1 MARVRKRMHAAV
13 TTGTAET
20 SRPSPRDGLTV
31 APRSPRGPAV
41 LPPSPACSS
50 KHANLAS
57 APGCQDHTAWPS
69 AKAHRTR
76 RNDRLNLRP
85 PKPRR
90 TCRPMSLV
98 WQHRRGHRCPPH
110 VRDDRDTP
118 LRSRRDGRIK
128 PRFLEKRKRNFAA
141 GRSGTGDVLDRA
153 HENSFCAPKIAPVVH
168 RQTNRPMRRPDA
180 SAWIRLSSR
189 SFISVSVSIDNCS
202 REPPSNLFSVAS
214 GAAGQPCLSMRRR
227 TRRHGIVHL
236 KRLDSDVDCANGTL
250 GVRTTQSVF

>member
-85 PKPRR
+85 PKPRG

-98 WQHRRGHRCPPH
+98 WQHRRGHRSPPH
-110 VRDDRDTP
+110 VRDDRDTS
-118 LRSRRDGRIK
+118 LSSRRDGRRVQLIWGPFK
-128 PRFLEKRKRNFAA
+128 ADYFSGRIWTRLMVLKDREKLVFTRGVFSAPMGNSKAQA
-141 GRSGTGDVLDRA
+141 TA
-153 HENSFCAPKIAPVVH
+153 HSRDSC
-168 RQTNRPMRRPDA
+168 
-180 SAWIRLSSR
+180 SACSST
-189 SFISVSVSIDNCS
+189 V
-202 REPPSNLFSVAS
+202 
-214 GAAGQPCLSMRRR
+214 
-227 TRRHGIVHL
+227 
-236 KRLDSDVDCANGTL
+236 
-250 GVRTTQSVF
+250 